1 MVKYHIVIITSSM
14 EENRKMNEE
23 KISILIGRDYG
34 KALQLGQ
41 KLASW
46 GAFVSYTEDSVLHI
60 LNDFM
65 RIRPHALILSSL
77 TGKYD
82 ELCTLLKRSERP
94 PYIVL
99 ICEDCNSTCRYE
111 YADLILDPE
120 DKSIID
126 KLRVHLFDPYRFTP
140 QDKEKKPDDTVIAHV
155 LFDLCVTKNYTGY
168 IFILEA
174 IKMALEKSTFT
185 RCVSKEIYPAIA
197 ARFKVSPASVERN
210 IRTAIQSAWNRT
222 GTSVKREYFGTF
234 AHDERWRPTNSQFIY
249 IIADRLS
256 TMA

>member
-1 MVKYHIVIITSSM
+1 
-14 EENRKMNEE
+14 MNEE
-23 KISILIGRDYG
+23 KISILIGRDHG

-41 KLASW
+41 VLASS
-46 GAFVSYTEDSVLHI
+46 GAFISYTEDSVLHI

-82 ELCTLLKRSERP
+82 ELCALLKRSERP

-99 ICEDCNSTCRYE
+99 ICENHNTNGCGCV
-111 YADLILDPE
+111 YADLILDPQ
-120 DKSIID
+120 DKNIVD
-126 KLRVHLFDPYRFTP
+126 KLRVHLFDPYRFPTGNK
-140 QDKEKKPDDTVIAHV
+140 DKKMNDAVIADV

-174 IKMALEKSTFT
+174 IKMALETSNFT

-197 ARFKVSPASVERN
+197 ARFNVSPGSVERN
-210 IRTAIQSAWNRT
+210 IRTAIQSAWTRT
-222 GTSVKREYFGTF
+222 GMSVKREYFGTF
-234 AHDERWRPTNSQFIY
+234 AHDERWRPTNSQFIF

-256 TMA
+256 ARA